1 MEQHIQMII
10 TNLGGTGAKTFV
22 AIKPDMKAWGTLTDT
37 DHVKG

>member
-10 TNLGGTGAKTFV
+10 TNLGGTGA
-22 AIKPDMKAWGTLTDT
+22 IKADMKAWGTLTDT